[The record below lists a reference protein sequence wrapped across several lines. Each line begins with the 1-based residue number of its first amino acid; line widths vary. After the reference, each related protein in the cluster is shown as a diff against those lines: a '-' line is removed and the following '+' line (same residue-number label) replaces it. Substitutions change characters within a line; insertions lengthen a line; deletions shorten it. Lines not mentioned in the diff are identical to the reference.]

1 MANSLNKVNSGGI
14 EDGSIVNADI
24 KSDAAI
30 ENTKL
35 GSIPASKVTT
45 GTVGTARLG
54 TGTADNTKFLR
65 GDSTWQVID
74 EYDDTTVQNNIAM
87 LGFKVATN
95 GSLAKYSLVDQIID
109 DYNDNSGIDA
119 SASTNEYREGG
130 AVWGSA
136 GNDYPTGGTV
146 TTYGSYRVHS
156 FLTTGNTNFV
166 VPSSGTVDML
176 VVGGGGGG
184 GSYGGGGAGGV
195 RSKTGHSVTAQTYVV
210 VVGAGATGKVSG
222 AAHANDN
229 QGGAGA
235 ASSFDSFESAGGGGG
250 GGSSYTTPEV
260 YLRGLDGASGGG
272 TGTDLP
278 GGTSTAG
285 GAGNTP
291 STSPVQ
297 GYAGGNGQTPGTAHP
312 DYSGG
317 GGGGAGGVG
326 GNASTSGTAVGGA
339 GGVGIQNDFRTGSN
353 VYYGG
358 GGGGGGVQ
366 HGATT
371 GVGGAG
377 GNGGGGKGNSY
388 SNDDA
393 ADGTANTG
401 GGGGGGDE
409 GAGAKTAGGSGIVVI
424 RYATTQFPGV
434 GDLTLVSTTTTAS
447 ANPTKGDLVTLIENS
462 SGTATL
468 NTDIKG
474 YISRDGGSNWTQGTL
489 VDEGSWGTNKKI
501 LAFHNLDISGQ
512 PAAANMRYKI
522 TTHNQ
527 VSGSKATKIH
537 GTSLGWS

>member
-1 MANSLNKVNSGGI
+1 MAITTVNSDGVT
-14 EDGSIVNADI
+14 DGSIKNADI

-35 GSIPASKVTT
+35 GAIPASKVTT

-87 LGFKVATN
+87 LGFKIATN

-130 AVWGSA
+130 AIWGSA

-146 TTYGSYRVHS
+146 TTHGSYRVHS
-156 FLTTGNTNFV
+156 FLSTGNTNFV

-210 VVGAGATGKVSG
+210 AVGAGATGTTTSG
-222 AAHANDN
+222 EDN
-229 QGGAGA
+229 QGDNGA
-235 ASSFDSFESAGGGGG
+235 ASSFDSFEAAGGGGG
-250 GGSSYTTPEV
+250 AGASYNP
-260 YLRGLDGASGGG
+260 YYFGLDGGSGGG
-272 TGTDLP
+272 GGTDIASGISP
-278 GGTSTAG
+278 NP

-297 GYAGGNGQTPGTAHP
+297 GYAGGSGQVHGTAHP

-317 GGGGAGGVG
+317 GGGGAGGAG
-326 GNASTSGTAVGGA
+326 AAASTTGTAVGGA

-358 GGGGGGVQ
+358 GGGG
-366 HGATT
+366 HGFQYQATT

-377 GNGGGGKGNSY
+377 GTGGGGKGNSY

-393 ADGTANTG
+393 VDGTANTG

-409 GAGAKTAGGSGIVVI
+409 GGGAKTSGGSGIVVI
-424 RYATTQFPGV
+424 RYATTQFPGI
-434 GDLTLVSTTTTAS
+434 GDLTLVSTTTTAE
-447 ANPTKGDLVTLIENS
+447 ANPTKGDLVTLIENT

-527 VSGSKATKIH
+527 SSGSKATKIH

>member
-1 MANSLNKVNSGGI
+1 M
-14 EDGSIVNADI
+14 GSINLGSNGTITNLAVGGLPDGTVDKGSLANNFDDEL
-24 KSDAAI
+24 KSDIALLGFYRASD
-30 ENTKL
+30 NSKTKYNL
-35 GSIPASKVTT
+35 T
-45 GTVGTARLG
+45 
-54 TGTADNTKFLR
+54 D
-65 GDSTWQVID
+65 QVID
-74 EYDDTTVQNNIAM
+74 EFTDST
-87 LGFKVATN
+87 
-95 GSLAKYSLVDQIID
+95 
-109 DYNDNSGIDA
+109 GIDA
-119 SASTNEYREGG
+119 SSSTNEFIESG
-130 AVWGSA
+130 AVSGQS
-136 GNDYPTGGTV
+136 GNNYPTGGTI
-146 TTYGSYRVHS
+146 TTHGSYRVHS
-156 FLTTGNTNFV
+156 FLSTGNTNFV

-210 VVGAGATGKVSG
+210 AVGAGAAGTVSG
-222 AAHANDN
+222 SSHANDN
-229 QGGAGA
+229 QGDTGSP
-235 ASSFDSFESAGGGGG
+235 SSFDSFESAGGGGG

-260 YLRGLDGASGGG
+260 YLRGLDGGSGGG
-272 TGTDLP
+272 TGTDIAS
-278 GGTSTAG
+278 GTSTAG

-297 GYAGGNGQTPGTAHP
+297 GYAGGSGQTPGTAHP

-358 GGGGGGVQ
+358 GGGGQGNQ
-366 HGATT
+366 HQATT

>member
-1 MANSLNKVNSGGI
+1 MAVSINGSTNQIDLGSNGTIANLAVGGVP
-14 EDGSIVNADI
+14 DGTIDGGALADDFDDKL
-24 KSDAAI
+24 KSDIAL
-30 ENTKL
+30 L
-35 GSIPASKVTT
+35 GFYRAS
-45 GTVGTARLG
+45 
-54 TGTADNTKFLR
+54 DNSKSKYNLI
-65 GDSTWQVID
+65 DQVID
-74 EYDDTTVQNNIAM
+74 E
-87 LGFKVATN
+87 F
-95 GSLAKYSLVDQIID
+95 
-109 DYNDNSGIDA
+109 NDSTGIDA
-119 SASTNEYREGG
+119 GASTNEYVESG
-130 AVWGSA
+130 AVYGQS
-136 GNDYPTGGTV
+136 GNNYPTGGTV

-156 FLTTGNTNFV
+156 FLSTGNTNFV

-210 VVGAGATGKVSG
+210 AVGAGAAGTTSN
-222 AAHANDN
+222 AQDN
-229 QGGAGA
+229 QGDTGA

-250 GGSSYTTPEV
+250 GGSSYTS
-260 YLRGLDGASGGG
+260 YLHGLPGASGGG
-272 TGTDLP
+272 TGSDIP
-278 GGTSTAG
+278 SGTSTAG

-297 GYAGGNGQTPGTAHP
+297 GYAGGAGQTPGTAHP

-326 GNASTSGTAVGGA
+326 GDASTSGTAVGGA
-339 GGVGIQNDFRTGSN
+339 GGVGLQNDFRTGSN

-424 RYATTQFPGV
+424 RYATTQFPGI
-434 GDLTLVSTTTTAS
+434 GDLTLQSTDATAS
-447 ANPTKGDLVTLIENS
+447 SAPTKVDFHCLLENAA
-462 SGTATL
+462 GTATL
-468 NTDIKG
+468 NTDIKA
-474 YISRDGGSNWTQGTL
+474 YVSRDSGSTWTQGTL
-489 VDEGSWGTNKKI
+489 VDEGTWGTNRKV
-501 LAFHNLDISGQ
+501 LAFHDLDVSSQPSGT
-512 PAAANMRYKI
+512 AVCYKL

-527 VSGSKATKIH
+527 ASGSKESKIH
-537 GTSLGWS
+537 ATSIGWK